1 MIKGGVGVAKETQ
14 KDKIARL
21 EAELTEK
28 NKLNAEL
35 FEKLSVAQNELL
47 AKNTSEI
54 ENNPLY
60 VQIKQE
66 MERYEL
72 LFNQYKGLYEK
83 SESKLAKKHDMNI
96 QLKQEIQELKQ
107 ECDEL
112 KKKTERK
119 HNERGAGRKKEF
131 QGKLTEEEIQ
141 SILADRNNGM
151 TFAMISKKYG
161 YPTTNIF
168 KLIKEFS
175 N

>member
-1 MIKGGVGVAKETQ
+1 MAKETQ

-35 FEKLSVAQNELL
+35 FEKLRVAQNELL

-60 VQIKQE
+60 IQIKQE

-72 LFNQYKGLYEK
+72 LFNQYRGLYEK
-83 SESKLAKKHDMNI
+83 AESKLAKKHDTNI

-112 KKKTERK
+112 RKKTERK
-119 HNERGAGRKKEF
+119 HNERGAGRKSSM
-131 QGKLTEEEIQ
+131 TDEIKQ
-141 SILADRNNGM
+141 NIIDDRATGM
-151 TFAMISKKYG
+151 TYKELSVKHG
-161 YPTTNIF
+161 YSVGIIH
-168 KLIKEFS
+168 KLISEYKR